1 MSHQST
7 ILIVDDE
14 PKALVF
20 LRNLIE
26 PEGYRVLTATHGL
39 DALAMAMRE
48 RPDVAL
54 LDVMMP
60 EIDGFEVC
68 RRMRADPT
76 LSQMPILLLTAL
88 DDRSS
93 RLQGLEAGADDF
105 LNKPVDSAEL
115 RIRLKTITRLNRF
128 RQLYDER
135 ARFEAAVAF
144 APDGIVLTEQDGRIL
159 LANEAARQLVA
170 VPENLSGN
178 FFEQIPVKTLE
189 KLLMTLEEHATGGH
203 RMVETSL
210 IHPRLAQTVVEIAV
224 GRMPWDKRTILQF
237 NLRDI
242 SEKKNLEEQLQRS
255 QRIEVLGQLAG
266 GIVHDVNN
274 IFTAIMGS
282 ASLIEMGDV
291 ARQPIHIANILKS
304 SQRGA
309 AVLRQLLMFARGSD
323 GAIESLNPAG
333 VLAEV
338 VNMISETFG
347 AEYQIG
353 FAAPDDLPQIQADAN
368 QLHQIVM
375 NLCVNAR
382 DAMPNGGAIT
392 ICARRVSLDPE
403 KAQTLGQGALP
414 GEYVEISVR
423 DTGTGIPP
431 EIQAKLFD
439 PFFTTKPKGKGTG
452 LGLATVLRLIRRHHG
467 FVLLQTEVGKG
478 TCFACHFPLATAPAA
493 I

>member
-7 ILIVDDE
+7 VLIVDDE

-39 DALAMAMRE
+39 DALALAMRE

-68 RRMRADPT
+68 RRMRADPA
-76 LSQMPILLLTAL
+76 LSQMPILMLTAL

-93 RLQGLEAGADDF
+93 RLQGLDAGAEDF

-115 RIRLKTITRLNRF
+115 RIRLRTITRLNRF

-144 APDGIVLTEQDGRIL
+144 SPDGIVLTEPDGRIL
-159 LANEAARQLVA
+159 LVNEAIRRLVTL
-170 VPENLSGN
+170 PEKEPGN
-178 FFEQIPVKTLE
+178 FFSQLPAPTVERLLKTLR
-189 KLLMTLEEHATGGH
+189 EHGTGGH
-203 RMVETSL
+203 RMVETAL
-210 IHPRLAQTVVEIAV
+210 LHPRVPQTTVEIAV
-224 GRMPWDKRTILQF
+224 GRMPWDGRDILQF
-237 NLRDI
+237 SLRDI
-242 SEKKNLEEQLQRS
+242 SEKKNLEEQLQRA
-255 QRIEVLGQLAG
+255 QRIEVLGHLAG

-274 IFTAIMGS
+274 ILTAIMGS
-282 ASLIEMGDV
+282 ASLIEMGDT
-291 ARQPIHIANILKS
+291 ARQPIHLANIQKS
-304 SQRGA
+304 TQRGA

-323 GAIESLNPAG
+323 GEMEAINPAG

-338 VNMISETFG
+338 INMVSETFG
-347 AEYQIG
+347 AEFQIG
-353 FAAPDDLPQIQADAN
+353 FVAADDLPQIMADPN
-368 QLHQIVM
+368 QVHQVVM

-382 DAMPNGGAIT
+382 DAMPRGGAIT
-392 ICARRVSLDPE
+392 VRARQVSLSPE
-403 KAQTLGQGALP
+403 HALQLGQGALP
-414 GEYVEISVR
+414 GDFVEISVR

-431 EIQAKLFD
+431 EVKARLFD

-452 LGLATVLRLIRRHHG
+452 LGLATVLRLIRRHDG
-467 FVLLQTEVGKG
+467 FVLLDTEVGKG
-478 TCFACHFPLATAPAA
+478 ACFSCHFPLAPATP
-493 I
+493 